1 MVKTRKNQK
10 KQRGG
15 FFGFF
20 NKPEPQP
27 SVAPI
32 LAQNTN
38 ATVVTVPT
46 KTPEQ
51 LAWQQ
56 QQAEL
61 KRKFAEQR
69 LAEPAQDNNA
79 QTASYITRHA
89 KLSNELK
96 ADKRREFAQQ
106 RPNTPPNNMGGKR
119 KSKRKSRKS
128 IKKSKNNKR

>member
-27 SVAPI
+27 SVVE
-32 LAQNTN
+32 QNTN

-128 IKKSKNNKR
+128 RKSIKKSKNNKR